1 LIERQTLYKHLEE
14 VLEINDV
21 QENGIFFIAGVV
33 IGGLLGAITAL
44 LFAPRAGRGRE
55 TIEVIGERGRALK
68 GRAEEA
74 AARALRASGELG
86 EEVQQA
92 VDRMHLAT
100 QEELGKLQET
110 VAGLEKKLASK

>member
-1 LIERQTLYKHLEE
+1 MKM
-14 VLEINDV
+14 NDV
-21 QENGIFFIAGVV
+21 QEKGIFFIAGVI

-44 LFAPRAGRGRE
+44 LFAPRSGRE
-55 TIEVIGERGRALK
+55 TIEGIGERGRALK
-68 GRAEEA
+68 GKAEEA
-74 AARALRASGELG
+74 AVRALRASGELG

-100 QEELGKLQET
+100 HEELGKLRET